1 MTEKRSRRRGK
12 GSLQSYQTKAGVR
25 WRFQIWVPVDHEKP
39 ELGDKKHSRAG
50 FMTSNDADDAMQDAL
65 KKRRAQEAFHKSVP
79 TVSEYA
85 TQWLESLRLEAST
98 VDSYR
103 RLIRN
108 HIAPYFE
115 TLPIDKLTP
124 TRIARHYRDLEKH
137 GRKDARGLGQGLS
150 ANTVNKVHIA
160 LGALLEAA
168 LDDGLISSNP
178 AKKKR
183 TVNAPT
189 GRDIRAAKP
198 DIQTWTAAQLHAFL
212 RWDRDVHE
220 DELFTLW
227 RVIAFTGLRR
237 SEALA
242 LRWEDVHQKT
252 AKLSLRR
259 AVNIA
264 DRQHTKKTKTG
275 SARSLELDAET
286 LQALK
291 SLKALRGSISLD
303 LARPEAYIFAGL
315 DGGLRN
321 PDKVSKRWGT
331 LMKYAT
337 GAIPGLPRITL
348 KELRHTHATVLLEL
362 GEHPKIVQERLGH
375 STIATTMNIYSHV
388 TPTMQRSAI
397 DRLAKHVDG

>member
-1 MTEKRSRRRGK
+1 M
-12 GSLQSYQTKAGVR
+12 
-25 WRFQIWVPVDHEKP
+25 PVDHEKP
-39 ELGDKKHSRAG
+39 ELGVKKYSRGG
-50 FMTSNDADDAMQDAL
+50 FLTDDDADDAMQDAL

-79 TVSEYA
+79 TVSEYTA
-85 TQWLESLRLEAST
+85 QWLESLRLEAST

-108 HIAPYFE
+108 HIAPYFD

-137 GRKDARGLGQGLS
+137 GRKDAHGLGQGVS
-150 ANTVNKVHIA
+150 ANMVNKVHIA

-242 LRWEDVHQKT
+242 LCWEDVHQKT

-264 DRQHTKKTKTG
+264 DRQHAKKTKTG

-291 SLKALRGSISLD
+291 SFKALRGSISLD

-337 GAIPGLPRITL
+337 AAIPGLPRITL
-348 KELRHTHATVLLEL
+348 KELRHAHATVLLEL

-397 DRLAKHVDG
+397 DRLAKHVD

>member
-12 GSLQSYQTKAGVR
+12 GSLQSYQTKAGLR
-25 WRFQIWVPVDHEKP
+25 WRFQIWVPIDHEKP
-39 ELGDKKHSRAG
+39 ELGDKKYSRAG
-50 FMTSNDADDAMQDAL
+50 FATDDDADDAMQEAI
-65 KKRRAQEAFHKSVP
+65 KKRRAKETFHKSMP

-85 TQWLESLRLEAST
+85 NQWVETLRLEAST
-98 VDSYR
+98 VESYR

-115 TLPIDKLTP
+115 ALPIDGLTS

-137 GRKDARGLGQGLS
+137 GRKDAVGLGQGLS
-150 ANTVNKVHIA
+150 ANTVNKVHVA

-189 GRDIRAAKP
+189 GRDIRANRPEIK
-198 DIQTWTAAQLHAFL
+198 TWTAAQLHAFL
-212 RWDRDVHE
+212 QWDRDVHK

-227 RVIAFTGLRR
+227 RVIAFTGMRR

-252 AKLSLRR
+252 GRLSLRR

-264 DRQHTKKTKTG
+264 DRHKTKKTKTG
-275 SARSLELDAET
+275 SARSLELDSES

-291 SLKALRGSISLD
+291 SFKALRGSISLD

-337 GAIPGLPRITL
+337 AAVPGLPRITL

-375 STIATTMNIYSHV
+375 STISTTMNIYSHV

>member
-1 MTEKRSRRRGK
+1 MADKRSRRRGK

-39 ELGDKKHSRAG
+39 ELGEKKHGRAG
-50 FMTSNDADDAMQDAL
+50 FLTSDQADDAMQDAL

-168 LDDGLISSNP
+168 LDDGLIASNP

-212 RWDRDVHE
+212 RWDRDVRE
-220 DELFTLW
+220 GRTLHAVAS
-227 RVIAFTGLRR
+227 RRIHRTAPLRSAR
-237 SEALA
+237 LA
-242 LRWEDVHQKT
+242 VG
-252 AKLSLRR
+252 RR
-259 AVNIA
+259 APK
-264 DRQHTKKTKTG
+264 DRQAQPAPRREHRGQAHTKKTKTG
-275 SARSLELDAET
+275 SARSLELDVDTASAQVTQGAARLTLVGSRET
-286 LQALK
+286 
-291 SLKALRGSISLD
+291 RGVHF
-303 LARPEAYIFAGL
+303 RWP
-315 DGGLRN
+315 
-321 PDKVSKRWGT
+321 RWGT
-331 LMKYAT
+331 
-337 GAIPGLPRITL
+337 PQPRQGKQALGNTHEVRDRRDSRASAHHPL
-348 KELRHTHATVLLEL
+348 AKELRHTHAQCCWSLVS
-362 GEHPKIVQERLGH
+362 IRRLF
-375 STIATTMNIYSHV
+375 
-388 TPTMQRSAI
+388 RSGSGI
-397 DRLAKHVDG
+397 RPSPRP